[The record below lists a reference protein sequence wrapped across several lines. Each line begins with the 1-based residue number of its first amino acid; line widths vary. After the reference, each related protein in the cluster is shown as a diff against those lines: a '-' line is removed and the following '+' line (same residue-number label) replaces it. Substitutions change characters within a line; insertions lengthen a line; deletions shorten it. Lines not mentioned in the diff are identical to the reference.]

1 MMVGKARDA
10 AAPAVRWRNLR
21 RFIEIKKSRGKGG
34 GVTSPVWGLTS
45 DTPLGIAC
53 LSGAVAP
60 SDATDFTGPGF
71 LMGVE
76 CDGYHGNRAKEEM
89 VKLQ

>member
-1 MMVGKARDA
+1 MVGNARDA
-10 AAPAVRWRNLR
+10 AAPAVRLRNLR
-21 RFIEIKKSRGKGG
+21 RFIEIKKPRGNGG
-34 GVTSPVWGLTS
+34 GVTSPVWGRTS
-45 DTPLGIAC
+45 YTPPGIPC
-53 LSGAVAP
+53 LSGAVAL
-60 SDATDFTGPGF
+60 SDAIDFTGPGF